1 MEYAIKTSQLTKS
14 YNGIPIVDGVNL
26 TVPKG
31 SIYGL
36 IGRNGAGKSTLI
48 KMLSGLTIP
57 TSGKLSL
64 LDSTDKKSLRQAKIK
79 TGFFIETPSF
89 FGDLNAAE
97 NLEYYR
103 ILKGYPRKSIIADM
117 IELVGLTEHS
127 NKPYRLFSF
136 GMRQK
141 LALAL
146 ALMGDPELVILDE
159 PTNGLDPQGL
169 SLFKDIIVKINREK
183 GTTFMIA
190 SHMLTDLSEVAN
202 YYGFMVDGKLLEQ
215 TSKTAISEFCR
226 TCTVLSVNSTSLTS
240 VIIAEACPDHIHML
254 LEIPPKIAV
263 SSFMGYLKGKSSTM
277 LYEQF
282 DSRPAHRVP
291 SEHFHDG
298 MSYPASHRNR
308 EC

>member
-240 VIIAEACPDHIHML
+240 VIIERELGISEYEIMPNNTINIYDFERNDELIETLVHSGVKINAVYTKKSTLNDYFIN
-254 LEIPPKIAV
+254 LEGGVK
-263 SSFMGYLKGKSSTM
+263 
-277 LYEQF
+277 
-282 DSRPAHRVP
+282 
-291 SEHFHDG
+291 HD
-298 MSYPASHRNR
+298 
-308 EC
+308 

>member
-14 YNGIPIVDGVNL
+14 YNGIAIVDSVNL
-26 TVPKG
+26 TIPKG
-31 SIYGL
+31 CIYGL

-48 KMLSGLTIP
+48 RMLAGLTIP
-57 TSGKLSL
+57 TSGNLSL
-64 LDSTDKKSLRQAKIK
+64 LGSNDRKTLKSAKLK
-79 TGFFIETPSF
+79 TGFFVEAPSF

-117 IELVGLTEHS
+117 IELVGLTEYS

-169 SLFKDIIVKINREK
+169 SLFKDIILKINKEQ

-190 SHMLTDLSEVAN
+190 SHMLNDLSEVAD
-202 YYGFMVDGKLLEQ
+202 YFGFMSDGRLLEQ
-215 TSKTAISEFCR
+215 VSKMSLRDIIR
-226 TCTVLSVNSTSLTS
+226 TCTVLSVSSTSHAS
-240 VIIAEACPDHIHML
+240 VV
-254 LEIPPKIAV
+254 LERELGISEYEIMPSNTINIYDYERNDELIETLVKNGIKINEV
-263 SSFMGYLKGKSSTM
+263 YTKKSTLNDYFLKIEGGQK
-277 LYEQF
+277 L
-282 DSRPAHRVP
+282 
-291 SEHFHDG
+291 
-298 MSYPASHRNR
+298 
-308 EC
+308 